1 MSNKNNCNNFYMIQS
16 KINNNTYLVS
26 SSNQDT
32 AYLTFYNNVLSQK
45 YNIDSRFDLISDEA
59 KIYVCEELFEIF
71 KASANELI
79 DRFSADYVM
88 CLTETNEVF
97 CVSES
102 DDIDILSD
110 EINDT
115 LYCLNDKVC
124 IFNTCYSKNDYECNK
139 ETENEREYI

>member
-1 MSNKNNCNNFYMIQS
+1 MRNNKNNFYMIQS
-16 KINNNTYLVS
+16 KNNSNTYLVS

-32 AYLTFYNNVLSQK
+32 AYLTFYNKVLSLK

-59 KIYVCEELFEIF
+59 KIYVCEKLFEIF
-71 KASANELI
+71 QMSAKELTN
-79 DRFSADYVM
+79 RFSDDYVM

-102 DDIDILSD
+102 DYIDVLSD

-115 LYCLNDKVC
+115 LYCLSDKVC
-124 IFNTCYSKNDYECNK
+124 IFNTSYNNDNYEHNV

>member
-1 MSNKNNCNNFYMIQS
+1 MSNNKNNFYMIQS
-16 KINNNTYLVS
+16 KNNSNTYLVS

-45 YNIDSRFDLISDEA
+45 YNIDSHFELISDDA

-79 DRFSADYVM
+79 DRFSADYVT
-88 CLTETNEVF
+88 CLIETNEVF
-97 CVSES
+97 CVSDS
-102 DDIDILSD
+102 DDIDALSD

-115 LYCLNDKVC
+115 LYCLSEKVC
-124 IFNTCYSKNDYECNK
+124 IFNTSYNNDDYKHNE
-139 ETENEREYI
+139 ETENERECI

>member
-1 MSNKNNCNNFYMIQS
+1 MSNNKNNFYMIQS
-16 KINNNTYLVS
+16 KNNSNTYLVS
-26 SSNQDT
+26 SSNQNT

-45 YNIDSRFDLISDEA
+45 YNIDSHFELISDDA

-71 KASANELI
+71 IISTNELTN
-79 DRFSADYVM
+79 RFSADYVT
-88 CLTETNEVF
+88 CLIETNEVF

-102 DDIDILSD
+102 DDIDVLSD

-115 LYCLNDKVC
+115 LYCLSEKVC
-124 IFNTCYSKNDYECNK
+124 VFTTCYNNDDYEHNE

>member
-1 MSNKNNCNNFYMIQS
+1 MNNNKNNFYLIQS
-16 KINNNTYLVS
+16 KNNSNTYLVS
-26 SSNQDT
+26 SLNQNT
-32 AYLTFYNNVLSQK
+32 AYLEFYNKVLLQK
-45 YNIDSRFDLISDEA
+45 YKIDSRFDLISDEA

-79 DRFSADYVM
+79 DTFSADYIM
-88 CLTETNEVF
+88 CLTETNQVF

-102 DDIDILSD
+102 DDIDALSD

-115 LYCLNDKVC
+115 LYCLSDKVC
-124 IFNTCYSKNDYECNK
+124 IFNTCYNENDYKYNK